1 MSKKYIVSLSAEERQ
16 SLKQLTKKG
25 KAPAYK
31 INHARILLKA
41 DTNQQDGGGV
51 DEAISKAL
59 DVSIPTIERVRRL
72 FVEQGIEAALNRQ
85 PPRNTKPRKLDGEQ
99 EAHLIALTCSQP
111 PEGQARWTLR
121 LLAER
126 MVELDYVESISYE
139 TVRQV
144 LKKTNSNLG
153 STNPGLFHH
162 KRMQSLS
169 AAWKMS

>member
-16 SLKQLTKKG
+16 SLKQLTLKG

-85 PPRNTKPRKLDGEQ
+85 PPRNTKPRNSTANRKL
-99 EAHLIALTCSQP
+99 I
-111 PEGQARWTLR
+111 
-121 LLAER
+121 
-126 MVELDYVESISYE
+126 
-139 TVRQV
+139 
-144 LKKTNSNLG
+144 
-153 STNPGLFHH
+153 
-162 KRMQSLS
+162 
-169 AAWKMS
+169 